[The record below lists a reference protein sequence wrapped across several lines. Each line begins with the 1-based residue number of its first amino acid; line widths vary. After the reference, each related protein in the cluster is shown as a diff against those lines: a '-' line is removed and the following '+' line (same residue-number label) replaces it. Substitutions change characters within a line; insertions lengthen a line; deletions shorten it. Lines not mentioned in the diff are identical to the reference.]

1 MRIAQITWLLPLI
14 VGIVFTGSLLA
25 QNSSVPQST
34 DQHQTTNQP
43 AQTSDA
49 TKSGGSMAVPAGT
62 EIVVRTDEAI
72 QSTAGDEGHSYSGA
86 VQEAVTDADGQ
97 VLIPKGSDVRLVVHK
112 TTSGGTTSS
121 PDLALGLESIS
132 ISGHRY
138 DVNSADIEQSSNSG
152 IGKNRRT
159 AKYVGGGAALGTLLG
174 AIAGGGKGAA
184 IGAVA
189 GAAAGG
195 TTQVLT
201 KGKEVKIPAETTLR
215 FRLDQ
220 PLTLKAAG

>member
-1 MRIAQITWLLPLI
+1 M
-14 VGIVFTGSLLA
+14 
-25 QNSSVPQST
+25 
-34 DQHQTTNQP
+34 
-43 AQTSDA
+43 
-49 TKSGGSMAVPAGT
+49 
-62 EIVVRTDEAI
+62 
-72 QSTAGDEGHSYSGA
+72 
-86 VQEAVTDADGQ
+86 
-97 VLIPKGSDVRLVVHK
+97 
-112 TTSGGTTSS
+112 
-121 PDLALGLESIS
+121 
-132 ISGHRY
+132 
-138 DVNSADIEQSSNSG
+138 NSADIEQSSNSG

>member
-72 QSTAGDEGHSYSGA
+72 QSTAGDEGHSYSGT

-97 VLIPKGSDVRLVVHK
+97 VLIPKGSDGAWLSTKRQVAERPAAR
-112 TTSGGTTSS
+112 TWPWGSS
-121 PDLALGLESIS
+121 RSALA
-132 ISGHRY
+132 
-138 DVNSADIEQSSNSG
+138 G
-152 IGKNRRT
+152 IGT
-159 AKYVGGGAALGTLLG
+159 M
-174 AIAGGGKGAA
+174 
-184 IGAVA
+184 
-189 GAAAGG
+189 
-195 TTQVLT
+195 
-201 KGKEVKIPAETTLR
+201 
-215 FRLDQ
+215 
-220 PLTLKAAG
+220 